1 MEKNISFGKEAR
13 QKLLSGVDQLAD
25 AVVATLGPSGR
36 NVFIS
41 HVGGNPTST
50 KDGVTVAKEVELEDP
65 TENTG
70 AQAVKQVAIE
80 SAKLAGDGTT
90 TATLLAREIYKQ
102 GIEELENS
110 NAVEVKRG
118 IDIAVKEVV
127 KYLQSNYSKDITE
140 EDQLKHVATI
150 SGNNDTEVGN
160 LIATAMDKVGR
171 DGLITIEESKTG
183 ETYLETVEGMQFNRG
198 MKSPYFTT
206 DNATMTAVLNDPLIL
221 ITDKRL
227 TQLKE
232 LLPLLESVSQQSKS
246 LLIIA
251 EDIDAEV
258 LSTLVVNKMRGILNV
273 VAVKAPEFGDRK
285 KAILEDIATLTGGK
299 VVSPEKGMRL
309 DHFDTTWFGK
319 ARKVVV
325 GKDDTTI
332 IDGKGGEEAITSRIE
347 DIKAQIENTVSPY
360 EKEILQDRLA
370 KIIGG
375 VAIIHVGGHT
385 EVEMREKKDR
395 VDDALHATKAA
406 LQEGILP
413 GGGIALLNAAYHLR
427 ENPLLPTHPDQEKG
441 FDIVM
446 RAIRKPFEQILL
458 NAGETQETIEEREE
472 YLESGDKWVG
482 FNPRVGEYV
491 DMLKEGIID
500 PTKVTR
506 LALEN
511 AASVAGTMLI
521 TECVITQ
528 VKKKD
533 EPAAGIDPSQFM

>member
-102 GIEELENS
+102 GIQELENS
-110 NAVEVKRG
+110 NAVEIKRG

-206 DNATMTAVLNDPLIL
+206 DNTTMTAVLNDPLII

-227 TQLKE
+227 TSLKE
-232 LLPLLESVSQQSKS
+232 VLPVLESVSQQSKS

-299 VVSPEKGMRL
+299 VISPEKGMRL

-360 EKEILQDRLA
+360 EKEVLQDRLA

-427 ENPLLPTHPDQEKG
+427 ENPLLPSHPDQEKG

-482 FNPRVGEYV
+482 FNPRIGEYV